1 MFFISFCINQKDVL
15 NLRSFSKMVQQVPN
29 GFFVADGLEWKETI
43 KYKIPEDAVSGL
55 YSLQLTQEGK
65 NQYTITF
72 VVQPRLN
79 QNFNDKNILA
89 MVNTDQLS
97 NNGYQSL
104 G

>member
-1 MFFISFCINQKDVL
+1 
-15 NLRSFSKMVQQVPN
+15 MVQQVPN

-43 KYKIPEDAVSGL
+43 KYKIPEDADSGL
-55 YSLQLTQEGK
+55 YSLQLTQEGR